1 MATAHTIPAT
11 VHGRYVVEMAAGG
24 RPAGLVVGFHGY
36 GEAAEAQLARLQSVP
51 GSDRWMLVSI
61 QGLHRFYNRRSQE
74 VVASWMTR
82 QDRDLAIEDNVRYV
96 TSVMERAIADAGVGA
111 PMVFAG
117 FSQGVA
123 MAFRAACSSRAL
135 AAGVI
140 AVGGDVPPE
149 LDRAALSRIPAVLLG
164 KGAGDEWYSAEKWA
178 ADQNRLREAGTH
190 VHATGFAGG
199 HEWSAEVSAA
209 AGQFL
214 ADLSRSSS

>member
-11 VHGRYVVEMAAGG
+11 VRGRYVVEMAAGG

-82 QDRDLAIEDNVRYV
+82 QDRELAIEDNVRYV
-96 TSVMERAIADAGVGA
+96 MSVMERAIVDAGVGA

-135 AAGVI
+135 VAGVI

-149 LDRAALSRIPAVLLG
+149 LDRAALSRIPAVLLC
-164 KGAGDEWYSAEKWA
+164 KGAGDEWYSAEKWG
-178 ADQNRLREAGTH
+178 ADQNRLREAGAQ
-190 VHATGFAGG
+190 VYATGFAGG